1 MTETPAS
8 PPPDPRPAGA
18 RANDKHW
25 QPAETT
31 THEDPLLDALVAMTH
46 LHGRPFS
53 PEALAAGLPLVDNR
67 LTPSLLPRAA
77 ARAGLTARIVRKP
90 LADIGPALLPAILLL
105 HDRQA
110 CVLLEHL
117 PGGGARVRFPEA
129 GESAHELGADELAA
143 LYTGLV
149 CFVRPRFRFEARAPQ
164 VRPPR
169 ASHWFWG
176 TVAENWRLYRDTL
189 LAALVINLF
198 ALAIPMFSMSVYDRV
213 VPNHALETL
222 WVLAVGAVLVLGFDF
237 MLRTLRA
244 YIVDSAGKR
253 IDVQLSARIME
264 KVLGLRMDARPASVG
279 SFAANLRAF
288 EGVRD
293 FIASATVTT
302 LIDLPF
308 VLLFLLVML
317 WISPWLLLPPV
328 VGILLVLGVT
338 LLTQG
343 KMHEL
348 TETTYRAS
356 AQRNATLVESLV
368 GLETVKTLGAE
379 SQIQRQWERA
389 SLFIAQIGGR
399 LKLLSAGTVNLAQFM
414 QQLVNV
420 AVIIVGVYELAN
432 NNMSMGGIIAASMLS
447 GRAMAPLGQVA
458 GLMMQ
463 YQNART
469 SLASVNT
476 HMELP
481 VERPDG
487 ASFVHR
493 PGFKGDIEF
502 KDVSFRYPG
511 RDQAVLKKVSF
522 RLRAGEKV
530 GIIGRIGS
538 GKTTIEKLVLG
549 LYPPTKGAVLID
561 GTDVRGILAGHLHY
575 SSTGTFAGVPVS
587 VASSTCYAMNVARP
601 AEDVNG
607 MDAAQAFQL
616 VHVYPDTIT
625 HTVVP
630 VVDAPTGTFFSA
642 EWLERMAAAQ
652 QAPPQTLAQLDWSDP
667 APLDGLALQGEVEW
681 VSPYIWLLD
690 NQAVAGEIGYDVI
703 IPVRAGDARPL
714 LLVNLGWVPA
724 PASRQQLPRPVIP
737 ATLELDGLL
746 RIAPGGV
753 LLGQNIESGPYPNRL
768 QSIRVDA
775 LSEILG
781 SPLADAVFYQRHTP
795 FLYHYQPNVMPPEKH
810 RAYAVQWL
818 GLALVM
824 LVGGLV
830 LTRRLSP

>member
-1 MTETPAS
+1 MTEAAASAS
-8 PPPDPRPAGA
+8 PDPHRAATAAPDT
-18 RANDKHW
+18 HW
-25 QPAETT
+25 RPAETA
-31 THEDPLLDALVAMTH
+31 THADPLLDALVVMTR
-46 LHGRPFS
+46 LHGKPFS

-198 ALAIPMFSMSVYDRV
+198 ALAIPMFSMTVYDRV
-213 VPNHALETL
+213 VPNHAVETL

-308 VLLFLLVML
+308 VLLFLLVMA

-328 VGILLVLGVT
+328 VGILLVLFATLVT
-338 LLTQG
+338 QN

-399 LKLLSAGTVNLAQFM
+399 LKLLSAGTVNFAQFM

-487 ASFVHR
+487 ANFVHR
-493 PGFKGDIEF
+493 PSFKGDIEF
-502 KDVSFRYPG
+502 KDVSFCYPG

-522 RLRAGEKV
+522 RLQAGEKV

-549 LYPPTKGAVLID
+549 LYQPTEGAILID
-561 GTDVRGILAGHLHY
+561 GIDARQIDPAELRRAIGFVPQDVTLFYGTLKHNIAMGAPFADDSAILAAAEL
-575 SSTGTFAGVPVS
+575 AGVQEF
-587 VASSTCYAMNVARP
+587 AN
-601 AEDVNG
+601 
-607 MDAAQAFQL
+607 
-616 VHVYPDTIT
+616 T
-625 HTVVP
+625 HP
-630 VVDAPTGTFFSA
+630 EGFDMPIG
-642 EWLERMAAAQ
+642 ER
-652 QAPPQTLAQLDWSDP
+652 
-667 APLDGLALQGEVEW
+667 GE
-681 VSPYIWLLD
+681 SLSGGQR
-690 NQAVAGEIGYDVI
+690 QAVAIARALLNDPPVLLLDEPSSSMDHQSEEGLKQRLRGFASHKTVILVTHRTSLLDLVDRLIVLDQGQIVADGPKAQVVEALQHGRIG
-703 IPVRAGDARPL
+703 RAG
-714 LLVNLGWVPA
+714 
-724 PASRQQLPRPVIP
+724 
-737 ATLELDGLL
+737 
-746 RIAPGGV
+746 
-753 LLGQNIESGPYPNRL
+753 
-768 QSIRVDA
+768 
-775 LSEILG
+775 
-781 SPLADAVFYQRHTP
+781 
-795 FLYHYQPNVMPPEKH
+795 
-810 RAYAVQWL
+810 
-818 GLALVM
+818 
-824 LVGGLV
+824 
-830 LTRRLSP
+830 

>member
-1 MTETPAS
+1 
-8 PPPDPRPAGA
+8 
-18 RANDKHW
+18 
-25 QPAETT
+25 
-31 THEDPLLDALVAMTH
+31 
-46 LHGRPFS
+46 
-53 PEALAAGLPLVDNR
+53 
-67 LTPSLLPRAA
+67 
-77 ARAGLTARIVRKP
+77 
-90 LADIGPALLPAILLL
+90 
-105 HDRQA
+105 
-110 CVLLEHL
+110 
-117 PGGGARVRFPEA
+117 VRFPEA
-129 GESAHELGADELAA
+129 GESAHDLSADALAA

-164 VRPPR
+164 VRALR
-169 ASHWFWG
+169 ANHWFWG

-189 LAALVINLF
+189 LAALVVNLF
-198 ALAIPMFSMSVYDRV
+198 ALAIPMFSMTVYDRV
-213 VPNHALETL
+213 VPNHAVETL

-308 VLLFLLVML
+308 VLLFLLVMA
-317 WISPWLLLPPV
+317 WISPWLLLPPA
-328 VGILLVLGVT
+328 VGILLVLFATLVT
-338 LLTQG
+338 QN

-399 LKLLSAGTVNLAQFM
+399 LKLLSAGTVNFAQFM

-487 ASFVHR
+487 ANFVHR
-493 PGFKGDIEF
+493 PSFKGDIEF
-502 KDVSFRYPG
+502 KDVSFCYPG

-522 RLRAGEKV
+522 RLQAGEKV

-549 LYPPTKGAVLID
+549 LYQPTEGAILID
-561 GTDVRGILAGHLHY
+561 GIDARQIDPAELRRAIGFVPQDVTLFYGTLKHNIAMGAPFADDSAILAAAEL
-575 SSTGTFAGVPVS
+575 AGVQEF
-587 VASSTCYAMNVARP
+587 AN
-601 AEDVNG
+601 
-607 MDAAQAFQL
+607 
-616 VHVYPDTIT
+616 T
-625 HTVVP
+625 HP
-630 VVDAPTGTFFSA
+630 EGFDMPIG
-642 EWLERMAAAQ
+642 ER
-652 QAPPQTLAQLDWSDP
+652 
-667 APLDGLALQGEVEW
+667 GE
-681 VSPYIWLLD
+681 SLSGGQR
-690 NQAVAGEIGYDVI
+690 QAVAIARALLNDPPVLLLDEPSSSMDHQSEEGLKQRLRGFASHKTVILVTHRTSLLDLVDRLIVLDQGQIVADGPKAQVVEALQHGRIG
-703 IPVRAGDARPL
+703 RAG
-714 LLVNLGWVPA
+714 
-724 PASRQQLPRPVIP
+724 
-737 ATLELDGLL
+737 
-746 RIAPGGV
+746 
-753 LLGQNIESGPYPNRL
+753 
-768 QSIRVDA
+768 
-775 LSEILG
+775 
-781 SPLADAVFYQRHTP
+781 
-795 FLYHYQPNVMPPEKH
+795 
-810 RAYAVQWL
+810 
-818 GLALVM
+818 
-824 LVGGLV
+824 
-830 LTRRLSP
+830 

>member
-1 MTETPAS
+1 
-8 PPPDPRPAGA
+8 
-18 RANDKHW
+18 
-25 QPAETT
+25 
-31 THEDPLLDALVAMTH
+31 
-46 LHGRPFS
+46 
-53 PEALAAGLPLVDNR
+53 
-67 LTPSLLPRAA
+67 
-77 ARAGLTARIVRKP
+77 VRKP

-105 HDRQA
+105 HDRKA
-110 CVLLEHL
+110 CVLLERL
-117 PGGGARVRFPEA
+117 PDGGARVRFPEA
-129 GESAHELGADELAA
+129 GESAHDLSADALAA

-164 VRPPR
+164 VRALR
-169 ASHWFWG
+169 ANHWFWG

-189 LAALVINLF
+189 LAALVVNLF
-198 ALAIPMFSMSVYDRV
+198 ALAIPMFSMTVYDRV
-213 VPNHALETL
+213 VPNHAVETL

-308 VLLFLLVML
+308 VLLFLLVMA

-328 VGILLVLGVT
+328 VGILLVLFVT
-338 LLTQG
+338 LVTQN

-389 SLFIAQIGGR
+389 TLFIAQIGGR
-399 LKLLSAGTVNLAQFM
+399 LKLLSAGTVNFAQFM

-493 PGFKGDIEF
+493 PSFKGDIEF
-502 KDVSFRYPG
+502 KDVSFCYPG

-522 RLRAGEKV
+522 RLQAGEKV

-549 LYPPTKGAVLID
+549 LYQPTEGAILID
-561 GTDVRGILAGHLHY
+561 GIDARQIDPAELRRAIGFVPQDVTLFYGTLKHNIAMGAPFADDSAILAAAEL
-575 SSTGTFAGVPVS
+575 AGVQEF
-587 VASSTCYAMNVARP
+587 AN
-601 AEDVNG
+601 
-607 MDAAQAFQL
+607 
-616 VHVYPDTIT
+616 T
-625 HTVVP
+625 HP
-630 VVDAPTGTFFSA
+630 EGFDMPIG
-642 EWLERMAAAQ
+642 ER
-652 QAPPQTLAQLDWSDP
+652 
-667 APLDGLALQGEVEW
+667 GE
-681 VSPYIWLLD
+681 SLSGGQR
-690 NQAVAGEIGYDVI
+690 QAVAIARALLNDPPVLLLDEPSSSMDHQSEEGLKQRLRGFASHKTIILVTHRTSLLDLVDRLIVLDQGQIVADGPKAQVVEALQHGRIG
-703 IPVRAGDARPL
+703 RAG
-714 LLVNLGWVPA
+714 
-724 PASRQQLPRPVIP
+724 
-737 ATLELDGLL
+737 
-746 RIAPGGV
+746 
-753 LLGQNIESGPYPNRL
+753 
-768 QSIRVDA
+768 
-775 LSEILG
+775 
-781 SPLADAVFYQRHTP
+781 
-795 FLYHYQPNVMPPEKH
+795 
-810 RAYAVQWL
+810 
-818 GLALVM
+818 
-824 LVGGLV
+824 
-830 LTRRLSP
+830 